1 MSELKKNRIKS
12 PEQLNKIAAGNIS
25 NTLTKPPDPFKFLIK
40 KKPEYAWHIDMMEK
54 GIGIIRDLTPEERQ
68 RVVRWIMLWEKTYW
82 MWVNDSIPAM
92 SPQELEEWKNK
103 AKNKL
108 QQLSKMWTAF
118 ADVLSSEEAKQS
130 VEELSDAIVKF
141 GAAITYVT
149 TMFAG
154 KMMVKY
160 KPEVKIALDSAILI
174 FKQSIA
180 DLAVGAGSAAVG
192 PLATAPKLLFNAIE
206 GLSKG
211 MQFTAVAIEGLSEA
225 GFLAAL
231 SIDQGMGPLL
241 ELMKSGEE
249 AVSTLKK
256 IANDA
261 SNILDEKP
269 PRKEVRDAVT
279 NMELSTMPKSQRG
292 FQPPQPVGELKQ
304 PVGELKQPVGTKPE
318 GPGDTLVA
326 VEEEEEE

>member
-1 MSELKKNRIKS
+1 AIR
-12 PEQLNKIAAGNIS
+12 A
-25 NTLTKPPDPFKFLIK
+25 

-54 GIGIIRDLTPEERQ
+54 GIGIIRDLTPEEKE
-68 RVVRWIMLWEKTYW
+68 RVERWIMFWEKTYW

-92 SPQELEEWKNK
+92 SPQELEEWKEK
-103 AKNKL
+103 AKIKL

-118 ADVLSSEEAKQS
+118 ADVVSSEEAKQS

-141 GAAITYVT
+141 GAAVTYVT

-174 FKQSIA
+174 FKQNVA
-180 DLAVGAGSAAVG
+180 DVATGAISTAIG
-192 PLATAPKLLFNAIE
+192 PFATAPKLLFNAIE

-231 SIDQGMGPLL
+231 SIDQGMEPLL

-261 SNILDEKP
+261 TNILDEKP

-292 FQPPQPVGELKQ
+292 
-304 PVGELKQPVGTKPE
+304 
-318 GPGDTLVA
+318 
-326 VEEEEEE
+326 